1 MAKRY
6 TTLGAVSDINV
17 TPMVDVMLVLLIIF
31 MVITPM
37 LQHGTSVNM
46 ARASNTRDMQDADKE
61 DAVLLAVTKDGK
73 VYLQA
78 DRIEPDQITT
88 KVKDMIAD
96 KLDKTVY
103 VKSDRDAKY
112 GVVVMVVDN
121 VRAAGVDSL
130 GLLTEKREA
139 ASRPRSAAAINA
151 AAAGGLGSFN
161 SKEGSA
167 MSMAVGGGKKGP
179 LVDMNVTPLID
190 VLLVLLI
197 IFMVI
202 TPLTPHGLDALVP
215 QPNKDKAPPDEDCH
229 EPDDC
234 G

>member
-1 MAKRY
+1 MARK
-6 TTLGAVSDINV
+6 TVTLATVSDINV

-46 ARASNTRDMQDADKE
+46 AKATNTRDMQDADKE
-61 DAVLLAVTKDGK
+61 DAVLLAITRDGK
-73 VYLQA
+73 VFLQS
-78 DRIEPDQITT
+78 DQIKPDQITT
-88 KVKDMIAD
+88 KVKDMLAD

-139 ASRPRSAAAINA
+139 PHVAA
-151 AAAGGLGSFN
+151 
-161 SKEGSA
+161 
-167 MSMAVGGGKKGP
+167 P
-179 LVDMNVTPLID
+179 L
-190 VLLVLLI
+190 
-197 IFMVI
+197 
-202 TPLTPHGLDALVP
+202 P
-215 QPNKDKAPPDEDCH
+215 Q
-229 EPDDC
+229 
-234 G
+234 

>member
-130 GLLTEKREA
+130 GLLTEKREEHHA
-139 ASRPRSAAAINA
+139 P
-151 AAAGGLGSFN
+151 
-161 SKEGSA
+161 
-167 MSMAVGGGKKGP
+167 
-179 LVDMNVTPLID
+179 
-190 VLLVLLI
+190 
-197 IFMVI
+197 
-202 TPLTPHGLDALVP
+202 
-215 QPNKDKAPPDEDCH
+215 APP
-229 EPDDC
+229 PQ
-234 G
+234 